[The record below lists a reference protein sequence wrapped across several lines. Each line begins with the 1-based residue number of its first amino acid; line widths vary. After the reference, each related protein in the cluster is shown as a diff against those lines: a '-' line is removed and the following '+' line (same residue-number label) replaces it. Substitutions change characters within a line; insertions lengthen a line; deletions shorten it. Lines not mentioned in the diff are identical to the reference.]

1 MLMNPVYT
9 GQLYADRIRAVPIR
23 RRGSAL
29 RPVGHSAQSWV
40 IRPREDWI
48 ALGTVPA
55 LVSQE
60 LFDLVQAKLA
70 RNQQFARRNAKA
82 EAYLLRALVSCG
94 VCRLACTGR
103 MMHPGYEYYWCNGK
117 RPALPPHLT
126 QKCPAR
132 YIPVRQLD
140 ELVWQDLCQVLLH
153 PEQLTQALQRVRRGH
168 WLPQELQARGSK
180 CVVG

>member
-1 MLMNPVYT
+1 
-9 GQLYADRIRAVPIR
+9 
-23 RRGSAL
+23 
-29 RPVGHSAQSWV
+29 
-40 IRPREDWI
+40 
-48 ALGTVPA
+48 
-55 LVSQE
+55 VSQE

-70 RNQQFARRNAKA
+70 CNQQFARRNYKA

-132 YIPVRQLD
+132 YIPVCQLD
-140 ELVWQDLCQVLLH
+140 ELVWQDLCQLLLH
-153 PEQLTQALQRVRRGH
+153 PEQLTQAFQRVRGGH
-168 WLPQELQARGSK
+168 WLPQELQARQEQVRRGLKSL
-180 CVVG
+180 V